1 MIHFLIN
8 NSYNPDQ
15 HEKAFL
21 DYSDETAPFC
31 GQFRDGTWYCSI
43 LLVLFIVGLPVG
55 LLGNTAAIVNYT
67 CCRRPWNTGTVFLLN
82 LAMCDI
88 AWLLL
93 LPFTLYFNLRHPHI
107 KGVNVFCQF
116 KKIFFNINVYG
127 SIFFLA
133 LISFDRYA
141 GTVHPISS
149 LRWWD
154 NKKAC
159 LCSIFTWILLILGS
173 IPDLFMTFDASRPEN
188 VTVCMDH
195 IHGPFS
201 YVTTVSLMRALVG
214 FLLPFVVMGAFY
226 TQMAKV
232 LRSMPRGKAS
242 KRGKTLP
249 PRKTAKSLILI
260 MAALAVFFLSYAPY
274 HIMIVILVFMRFI
287 GKVTTENTNTLYIA
301 YVFLEAL
308 CSVSSCLDP
317 VLYILASQHFKQR
330 WNRKKM
336 VIARLCCRSTRRV
349 GVQEPL

>member
-1 MIHFLIN
+1 M
-8 NSYNPDQ
+8 
-15 HEKAFL
+15 
-21 DYSDETAPFC
+21 
-31 GQFRDGTWYCSI
+31 
-43 LLVLFIVGLPVG
+43 
-55 LLGNTAAIVNYT
+55 AAIVNYT
-67 CCRRPWNTGTVFLLN
+67 CCRRPWNTGTIFLLN
-82 LAMCDI
+82 LALCDI

-93 LPFTLYFNLRHPHI
+93 LPFTLYFNLRQPHI
-107 KGVNVFCQF
+107 KGINIFCQF

-133 LISFDRYA
+133 LISFDRYT

-154 NKKAC
+154 GKKAC
-159 LCSIFTWILLILGS
+159 LCSILTWILLILGS
-173 IPDLFMTFDASRPEN
+173 IPDLFMTFDVSWPDN

-232 LRSMPRGKAS
+232 LRSMPGRKAS
-242 KRGKTLP
+242 SRLT
-249 PRKTAKSLILI
+249 RKTGKPLILI
-260 MAALAVFFLSYAPY
+260 TAALAVFLLSYAPY
-274 HIMIVILVFMRFI
+274 HIMIVTLVFMRFI
-287 GKVTTENTNTLYIA
+287 GKVTSENTNTLYIA
-301 YVFLEAL
+301 YEFLEAV

-317 VLYILASQHFKQR
+317 VLYILASQHFQKR
-330 WNRKKM
+330 WRRQKM
-336 VIARLCCRSTRRV
+336 AMARLCCRNTRRV